1 MKRYSLPS
9 GKSDSQFFALKATDW
24 SSSRSRQLE
33 GAGLARLDR
42 AAGGD
47 KDVNG
52 SQDSGRKGGG
62 ERPIVSP
69 HFQTAVTDATQR
81 VTVRLY
87 AAYRRNKGSVVCGS
101 PRLGKYPN
109 IKDKIR
115 HSVGIDTW

>member
-52 SQDSGRKGGG
+52 SQDSGRKGG
-62 ERPIVSP
+62 E
-69 HFQTAVTDATQR
+69 
-81 VTVRLY
+81 
-87 AAYRRNKGSVVCGS
+87 KGLSYL
-101 PRLGKYPN
+101 PTFRQQ
-109 IKDKIR
+109 
-115 HSVGIDTW
+115 